1 MIDKRAR
8 EIKFVSQIICLDVC
22 MNIFSKLLA
31 SKKFDFGL
39 FFWMVDMPFEFIN
52 VPHYTNVSD

>member
-22 MNIFSKLLA
+22 MTIFNKFLA
-31 SKKFDFGL
+31 S
-39 FFWMVDMPFEFIN
+39 
-52 VPHYTNVSD
+52 